1 MFLLQVFST
10 VNEFFEQSAYKDQ
23 QLVKKSVESVTPRER
38 VLGTRDAYYPV
49 LGTRPLSMPTIL
61 LGTRDVEETRADG
74 TRVSKQ
80 VTDVCFDLPLE
91 KVLKRLFALC
101 PDFLRIES
109 RWYRALQMHRGGQ
122 SHGGMGGSYWFQH
135 PCRTVSH
142 DASRQKNKH
151 KSLHFQSLHL
161 TLFDS
166 SDNGTS
172 SRAYYR
178 AKGRLGVSTEP
189 KTIPI
194 RPKHQIW

>member
-101 PDFLRIES
+101 PDFLRDCRQPFPERLGDGEEQEQWSDLQASLS
-109 RWYRALQMHRGGQ
+109 RPARRIAAPRHRR
-122 SHGGMGGSYWFQH
+122 HHRHHHQH
-135 PCRTVSH
+135 H
-142 DASRQKNKH
+142 H
-151 KSLHFQSLHL
+151 
-161 TLFDS
+161 
-166 SDNGTS
+166 TS
-172 SRAYYR
+172 TSTTRPSA
-178 AKGRLGVSTEP
+178 ATGRLGVHG
-189 KTIPI
+189 
-194 RPKHQIW
+194 R